1 MCMQLTCT
9 YYMLCNSDGSRIT
22 VANNNNR
29 SRVRVYKYG
38 KYEFFNLCPQLYFH
52 FAVSGIAGFSTVT
65 PSDNSDSESDGL
77 SASAAAGI
85 AVAITIVSLS
95 VGVVIGLCVAWCM
108 MRRGRGATSGGTK
121 QKMEQ
126 LQGAIYEEPG
136 PVDTAIPLSDNQA
149 YGHVNMQRRN

>member
-1 MCMQLTCT
+1 MYVCESFMSSYCHYAL
-9 YYMLCNSDGSRIT
+9 
-22 VANNNNR
+22 
-29 SRVRVYKYG
+29 
-38 KYEFFNLCPQLYFH
+38 
-52 FAVSGIAGFSTVT
+52 SGITDFSTVT
-65 PSDNSDSESDGL
+65 PSDGCSDSKSDGL

-85 AVAITIVSLS
+85 TVAISIIVLLP

-108 MRRGRGATSGGTK
+108 MRCGRGATSRGTQ